1 MIVSRD
7 SASRAP
13 RLRIGPVVF
22 DPETGE
28 LRGNGV
34 ASRLPPQPARVLA
47 LLARRAGAIV
57 TREELRRL
65 LWGDD
70 TFVDFE
76 QGLNFCVRR
85 IRSALGDEAE
95 RPAYIETL
103 PRRGYRLIAPVEE
116 VAATGMPPGRAMLAV
131 LPFENIGGDPD
142 QEYFSD
148 GLTEELITQLGRLD
162 PLRLGVIARTS
173 AMAYKRTRKSV
184 DEIGRELGVHYV
196 LEGSVR
202 SAGGRIRIA
211 AQLVQ
216 VRDQTHLWAEAYERH
231 LADLLSV
238 QAELA
243 CAVAREIGVL
253 LAPPGPDGRR
263 RGAIDPTAYQA
274 YLRGRYCWNKRTG
287 ESSRRGIGYFQDA
300 LRIDPGYARAHA
312 GLADCWALLG
322 DVGIAAVRPR
332 EAFARAEEAVRRAI
346 EIDDTLAEAHASFAH
361 VRVHAFDWAGAERA
375 FERALALD
383 PNYATARHW
392 YAMYLAAMGRGD
404 EAMAMI
410 RRAQELDPVSLAIGT
425 DVGVLLYYAR
435 RFDEAIAQYLR
446 VLEMDP
452 GFARAHA
459 TLGSAYAQKGMHE
472 QALAALRQAMA
483 LGRDNAKKAALARA
497 CAAAGRRAEALEILT
512 ELTETP
518 DGSYVAPFPVA
529 HIHQALGD
537 ADEAFQWLS
546 RAREERAPQIV
557 FLKVDPWLDGL
568 RPDPRFRDLLGSVGL
583 G

>member
-1 MIVSRD
+1 MVVSRD

-28 LRGNGV
+28 LRGDGA

-47 LLARRAGAIV
+47 HLASRAGEIV

-65 LWGDD
+65 LWDD
-70 TFVDFE
+70 KTFVDFE
-76 QGLNFCVRR
+76 QGLNFCIRR
-85 IRSALGDEAE
+85 IRAALGDEAE
-95 RPAYIETL
+95 RPTYVETL

-116 VAATGMPPGRAMLAV
+116 VAATGVPPGRAMLAV
-131 LPFENIGGDPD
+131 LPFDNLGGDPG

-202 SAGGRIRIA
+202 SARDRIRMA
-211 AQLVQ
+211 AQLVR
-216 VRDQTHLWAEAYERH
+216 VRDQTHLWAEAYERD
-231 LADLLSV
+231 LADLLAV
-238 QAELA
+238 QADLA

-253 LAPPGPDGRR
+253 FAPPGSDARLRR
-263 RGAIDPTAYQA
+263 AVDPTAYQA
-274 YLRGRYCWNKRTG
+274 YLRGRYCWNKRTA
-287 ESSRRGIGYFQDA
+287 ESTRRGIGYFEEA
-300 LRIDPGYARAHA
+300 IRIDSGNA
-312 GLADCWALLG
+312 
-322 DVGIAAVRPR
+322 
-332 EAFARAEEAVRRAI
+332 
-346 EIDDTLAEAHASFAH
+346 
-361 VRVHAFDWAGAERA
+361 
-375 FERALALD
+375 RALALD

-392 YAMYLAAMGRGD
+392 YAMYLSAMGREG

-425 DVGVLLYYAR
+425 DVGKLSYYAR
-435 RFDEAIAQYLR
+435 RFDEAIEQYLR

-452 GFARAHA
+452 SYAWAHV
-459 TLGSAYAQKGMHE
+459 TLGSAYAQKGMQE
-472 QALAALRQAMA
+472 EALAALRQAVV
-483 LGRDNAKKAALARA
+483 LDRDNAKKAALGRV
-497 CAAAGRRAEALEILT
+497 CAVAGRRAEAIEILT
-512 ELTETP
+512 EMTETP
-518 DGSYVAPFPVA
+518 EGSYVAPFPVA
-529 HIHQALGD
+529 LIHQALGD
-537 ADEAFQWLS
+537 ADEAFEWLS
-546 RAREERAPQIV
+546 RAREEGAAPIV

-568 RPDPRFRDLLGSVGL
+568 RPDPRFRDLLRSVGL
-583 G
+583 A

>member
-1 MIVSRD
+1 MLVPRD
-7 SASRAP
+7 SAPRPP

-28 LRGNGV
+28 LRGEGT

-47 LLARRAGAIV
+47 LLARRAGEIV

-202 SAGGRIRIA
+202 NAGGRIRIA

-216 VRDQTHLWAEAYERH
+216 VRDQSHLWAETYERDLIDV
-231 LADLLSV
+231 LAV
-238 QAELA
+238 QAELG
-243 CAVAREIGVL
+243 CAVAHEIGIL
-253 LAPPGPDGRR
+253 FAPQGSDARR

-274 YLRGRYCWNKRTG
+274 YLRGRYCWNKRTAEG
-287 ESSRRGIGYFQDA
+287 FRKGIGYFEDA
-300 LRIDPGYARAHA
+300 TRTDPGYARAYA
-312 GLADCWALLG
+312 GLADCYALLG
-322 DVGIAAVRPR
+322 DVGVAALRPR
-332 EAFARAEEAVRRAI
+332 EAFARAEEAVRRAL

-361 VRVHAFDWAGAERA
+361 VRVHAFDWADAERE

-392 YAMYLAAMGRGD
+392 YALYLAAMERHA

-425 DVGVLLYYAR
+425 DAGVLLYYAR
-435 RFDEAIAQYLR
+435 RFDEAIEQYLR

-459 TLGSAYAQKGMHE
+459 TLGSAYAQKGRHQE
-472 QALAALRQAMA
+472 AVAALRQAVA

-497 CAAAGRRAEALEILT
+497 CAAAGRRTEALGILT
-512 ELTETP
+512 ELTEASEP
-518 DGSYVAPFPVA
+518 SYAAPHPIA
-529 HIHQALGD
+529 LIHAALGQVD
-537 ADEAFQWLS
+537 QAFEWLL
-546 RAREERAPQIV
+546 RAREEKAPEIV

-568 RPDPRFRDLLGSVGL
+568 RPDPRFRDLLRSVGL
-583 G
+583 A